1 MKLIQFVQS
10 FVTSPFISP
19 DSIATLDA
27 RGLQT
32 TTESHKAK
40 YLTRRLATRLRDA
53 RPTVRF
59 TGGIVTEP
67 SVISG

>member
-1 MKLIQFVQS
+1 MKLIQLVQS
-10 FVTSPFISP
+10 FVTSPFIST

-27 RGLQT
+27 KGLQT

-40 YLTRRLATRLRDA
+40 YLTRRLTTRLRD

-67 SVISG
+67 SVMSG